1 MADDSSHFLWL
12 STHPHPHPPISA
24 YPPEAVLAQRTVHAT
39 GVSTK
44 VLQHAHARRSQNH
57 SRSNGTTATPIHS
70 LYASHLSLTTAPMHS
85 HPSRS
90 STSRRVPSPLVRH
103 HSSSSSSRGNASA
116 AESFTSYTHMAG
128 HFRQLTPG
136 IPPQLASNYSVVS
149 LRGPS
154 ASRPSMGDSIHN
166 APGALSL
173 RLTRKDSSINSG
185 VTPADSL
192 HASSTAGQVQRVD
205 VKRLMSKP
213 RAVLPPS
220 SVSSHSI
227 PSIPAYPN
235 NPKTHAR
242 ASASLSEDET
252 ADRKAT
258 IHPVDVGRRRRSR
271 TLDEL
276 MLTAAI
282 SIPTRPPLVTDST
295 STPTTRTIPTPSSTL
310 RPHHAAGPSFTGETT
325 TMALKS
331 PIMTATARPKE
342 TKNTTAASTD
352 YHMQRTTVW
361 LDNPTRP
368 TQPTVPPARQTA
380 SLDLHR
386 TGGLTPA
393 SALVLAWNES
403 QRRQTQ
409 PLPDSSHLS
418 PPLPSPGKSPSL
430 PPSQNLS
437 DADTR
442 SYGSYG
448 HASLGG
454 VFDSSTRGAKVVAVG
469 GPEGAED
476 PYRVWAMVEEKLRQ
490 TARTSGSGGNPIKG
504 LKRRV
509 TGRFS
514 RGKDKNKERE
524 KEREKSSESM
534 GAPPPSSVYPA
545 TSSRLDMPQRR
556 KTEHGLERRPAEGD
570 MVIPH
575 PRGSSLTALSVA
587 MGSRRSWGDTTNS
600 SNPTVPESESYRS
613 QVTPTRSAID
623 ANHHGY
629 ANSPVPGS
637 ESSQTPANSVRVRSK
652 SPAPPPSAS
661 EGDVGRLWKLVRKLS
676 NGALRQRIAN
686 EQGDSSGSLED
697 VPPVPALPK
706 DFDLVDHRAYISE
719 RHREHAQENSL
730 WVGQQCV
737 ASPGP
742 VENPRS
748 SGTQSTL
755 TMQSPPVLPTSPPS
769 ASPGSPPLS
778 TMPTSYT
785 QHVAANINALSPHPY
800 PPRGKHGN
808 KTPDH
813 KPSSSTISGN
823 SASMSGNE
831 FSFRSISPGFSS
843 SDITSSKV
851 MTSPYSQRSSVSSSS
866 ELHSTS
872 VAVARPIMPPED
884 LLRMRYED
892 SFARQ
897 RAQSDTGHGAASS
910 GRVQPRGPRI
920 HIKHNNKSSVVN
932 NPMLVSPTS
941 PPPPSSSPVVCS
953 FGCVPV
959 T

>member
-128 HFRQLTPG
+128 HFRQPTPG

-185 VTPADSL
+185 VTLADSL

-235 NPKTHAR
+235 NPKTHAG

-310 RPHHAAGPSFTGETT
+310 RPRHAAGPSFTGETT

-361 LDNPTRP
+361 LDNPTRL

-534 GAPPPSSVYPA
+534 GAPPPSSMYPA

-556 KTEHGLERRPAEGD
+556 KTEHGLERRPAEED

-808 KTPDH
+808 KTSDH